1 MCFPTPKMPDVS
13 AQIKAQ
19 QEAVSKQ
26 KAEEQLAQRNAEMAQ
41 ASATAKRLQRRRRG
55 RASLI
60 TRSGGTGS
68 LGILNETPTSTGML
82 RPLGENFAQLS
93 NQ

>member
-19 QEAVSKQ
+19 QEALSKQ
-26 KAEEQLAQRNAEMAQ
+26 KEEEQLAQRNAEMAQ
-41 ASATAKRLQRRRRG
+41 ASATAKRLRRG

>member
-1 MCFPTPKMPDVS
+1 MCFPTPKTPDVS

-19 QEAVSKQ
+19 QEALSKQ
-26 KAEEQLAQRNAEMAQ
+26 KEEEQLAQRNAEMAQ